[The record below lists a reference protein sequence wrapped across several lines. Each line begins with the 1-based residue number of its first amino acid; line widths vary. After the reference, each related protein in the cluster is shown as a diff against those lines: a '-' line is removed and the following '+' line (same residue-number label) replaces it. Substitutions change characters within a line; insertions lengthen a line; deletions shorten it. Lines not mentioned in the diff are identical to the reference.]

1 MNPKTRFS
9 IAPMAFLPFVLLGT
23 GVIAAPASPAADE
36 FDCIIEAAQTV
47 EIRSPVVGLL
57 QKVHA
62 RRGESVR
69 QGQVLVTIESSVE
82 RSAVDSARFR
92 SEAQGAAELARA
104 KVIALREKSRRV
116 AELQAEEFVSAQAS
130 DDVQAELKL
139 AEAEL
144 KTASENT
151 QLARLDYR
159 QAEDQLR
166 RRQLTAP
173 FSGVVVDQYLFPGAL
188 VDAGDGKKPI
198 LKIAQ
203 TNPLSVQ
210 ALLPL
215 RMFPLLKIGQA
226 VTVTPE
232 APFQRAITARIRTVD
247 RVVDAAAGTFG
258 IVADLDNSRQQLP
271 AGLRCRVR
279 F

>member
-1 MNPKTRFS
+1 MNFS
-9 IAPMAFLPFVLLGT
+9 APTVL
-23 GVIAAPASPAADE
+23 AALLAASPALLSLGAAAAPVD

-62 RRGESVR
+62 RRGEMIR
-69 QGQVLVTIESSVE
+69 EGQVLVTVESSVE
-82 RSAVDSARFR
+82 RSAADSARFR
-92 SEAQGAAELARA
+92 AEAQGAAELARA
-104 KVIALREKSRRV
+104 KVSALREKSRRIS
-116 AELQAEEFVSAQAS
+116 ELQAEEFVSAQAS
-130 DDVQAELKL
+130 DDVAAELKL

-144 KTASENT
+144 KTATENT

-159 QAEDQLR
+159 QAEDQVGR
-166 RRQLTAP
+166 RRISAP

-188 VDAGDGKKPI
+188 VDAGDSKKPI

-203 TNPLSVQ
+203 TNPLAVQ

-215 RMFPLLKIGQA
+215 RLFPQVRIGQA

-247 RVVDAAAGTFG
+247 RVVDATAGTFG
-258 IVADLDNSRQQLP
+258 IVADLDNRRQQLP
-271 AGLRCRVR
+271 AGLRCTVR
-279 F
+279 MTPN

>member
-1 MNPKTRFS
+1 MTPRRFLAL
-9 IAPMAFLPFVLLGT
+9 APLLFLANAQ
-23 GVIAAPASPAADE
+23 AASSTTSDD

-62 RRGESVR
+62 RRGEAIR
-69 QGQVLVTIESSVE
+69 EGQVLVTIESSVE
-82 RSAVDSARFR
+82 RSAADSARFR
-92 SEAQGAAELARA
+92 AEAQGAAELARA
-104 KVIALREKSRRV
+104 KVSALREKSRRIS
-116 AELQAEEFVSAQAS
+116 ELQAEEFVSAQAS
-130 DDVQAELKL
+130 DDVAAELKL

-144 KTASENT
+144 KTATENT
-151 QLARLDYR
+151 QLARLDHR

-166 RRQLTAP
+166 RRQISAP

-188 VDAGDGKKPI
+188 VDAGDSKKPI

-203 TNPLSVQ
+203 TKPLAVQ

-215 RMFPLLKIGQA
+215 RLFPQVKIGQT

-232 APFQRAITARIRTVD
+232 APFQRAIIARIRTVD

-258 IVADLDNSRQQLP
+258 IVADLDNGKQQLP
-271 AGLRCRVR
+271 AGLRCKAKLTIN
-279 F
+279 

>member
-1 MNPKTRFS
+1 MKSTTSCFLAL
-9 IAPMAFLPFVLLGT
+9 APLLFFANAK
-23 GVIAAPASPAADE
+23 AATSTTSDD

-47 EIRSPVVGLL
+47 EIRSPVIGLL

-62 RRGESVR
+62 RRGESIR
-69 QGQVLVTIESSVE
+69 EGQVLVTIESSVE
-82 RSAVDSARFR
+82 RSAADSARFR
-92 SEAQGAAELARA
+92 AEAQGAAELSRA
-104 KVIALREKSRRV
+104 KVNALREKSRRI

-130 DDVQAELKL
+130 DDVAAELKL

-144 KTASENT
+144 KTATENT

-159 QAEDQLR
+159 QAADQLR
-166 RRQLTAP
+166 RRQISAP

-188 VDAGDGKKPI
+188 VDAGDSKKPI

-203 TNPLSVQ
+203 TNPLAVQ

-215 RMFPLLKIGQA
+215 RLFPQVKIGQP

-232 APFQRAITARIRTVD
+232 APFQRAIKARIRTVD

-258 IVADLDNSRQQLP
+258 IVADLDNGRQQLP
-271 AGLRCRVR
+271 AGLRCKLKL
-279 F
+279 

>member
-1 MNPKTRFS
+1 MTPRRFLAL
-9 IAPMAFLPFVLLGT
+9 APLLFLANAQ
-23 GVIAAPASPAADE
+23 AASSTTSDD

-62 RRGESVR
+62 RRGEAIR
-69 QGQVLVTIESSVE
+69 EGQVLVTIESSVE
-82 RSAVDSARFR
+82 RSAADSARFR
-92 SEAQGAAELARA
+92 AEAQGAAELARA
-104 KVIALREKSRRV
+104 KVSALREKSRRI
-116 AELQAEEFVSAQAS
+116 AELQAEEFISAQAS
-130 DDVQAELKL
+130 DDVLAELKL

-144 KTASENT
+144 KTAGENT

-159 QAEDQLR
+159 QAEDQVR
-166 RRQLTAP
+166 RRQINAP

-188 VDAGDGKKPI
+188 VDAGDSKKPI

-203 TNPLSVQ
+203 TKPLAVQ

-215 RMFPLLKIGQA
+215 RLFPQVKIGQT

-232 APFQRAITARIRTVD
+232 APFQRAIIARIRTVD

-258 IVADLDNSRQQLP
+258 IVADLDNGKQQLP
-271 AGLRCRVR
+271 AGLRCKVKLTIN
-279 F
+279 